1 MGRILIGIGVF
12 ALIVGILTKVLLA
25 LGMSS
30 LEHMEK
36 NNEIY
41 RKHIGEKLPLDGDT
55 LTIVDYN
62 SIEGIYIL
70 SNGRKV
76 NKLLVKWLV
85 SGWTAIS
92 KVTL

>member
-1 MGRILIGIGVF
+1 MGKILIGLGIF
-12 ALIVGILTKVLLA
+12 ALLVGILTKILLG

-36 NNEIY
+36 KKEVY
-41 RKHIGEKLPLDGDT
+41 EKHIGEKLPLDGDT

-62 SIEGIYIL
+62 SIEGVYIL

-76 NKLLVKWLV
+76 NKLLVK
-85 SGWTAIS
+85 
-92 KVTL
+92 